1 VTTVHRNLNLAAWTV
16 KDTPS
21 SPTRRVKAIALRGV
35 TFVVQPGGR
44 ARVLARKVRAVHAY
58 ARGTAAEPRDPAGLT
73 EVTYNPY
80 RAATFTTRDGRPVT
94 AAAYVVFHTD
104 GKAYAEDIR

>member
-1 VTTVHRNLNLAAWTV
+1 
-16 KDTPS
+16 
-21 SPTRRVKAIALRGV
+21 
-35 TFVVQPGGR
+35 
-44 ARVLARKVRAVHAY
+44 
-58 ARGTAAEPRDPAGLT
+58 
-73 EVTYNPY
+73 VTYNPY

>member
-44 ARVLARKVRAVHAY
+44 ARVLARKVRATPEA
-58 ARGTAAEPRDPAGLT
+58 PRPSPAT
-73 EVTYNPY
+73 PP
-80 RAATFTTRDGRPVT
+80 A
-94 AAAYVVFHTD
+94 
-104 GKAYAEDIR
+104 